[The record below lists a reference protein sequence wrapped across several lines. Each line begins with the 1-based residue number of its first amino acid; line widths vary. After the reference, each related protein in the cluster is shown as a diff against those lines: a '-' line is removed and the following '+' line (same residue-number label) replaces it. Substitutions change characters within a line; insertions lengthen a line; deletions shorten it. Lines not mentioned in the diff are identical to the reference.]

1 MEKLLI
7 SFGDSWVFGTGIN
20 YQENMD
26 EEEFKKDAWNSKRKL
41 GNQYIFRNIIAE
53 HTNRNNLNF
62 SQGGSS
68 NQRQFRLAEEF
79 FFSKP
84 DSWFLENDIVVVWG
98 ITSVY
103 RNEFF
108 NNSKNDYENFL
119 LDNNSLGY
127 ILLKKYFSYEDEI
140 KKLSGRMKLFNY
152 FFKEKKIKNYWF
164 SVFND
169 HKYYYNID
177 NILFNGN
184 SLLDLLVNDFE
195 KNNIYHKSMWNDED
209 RKIKI
214 AKKNKLVNP
223 FTLHPT
229 KESHRILANFFIK
242 NINLT

>member
-7 SFGDSWVFGTGIN
+7 SFGDSWVYGVGVN
-20 YQENMD
+20 YQENMN
-26 EEEFKKDAWNSKRKL
+26 EEEFKKNAWNKEL
-41 GNQYIFRNIIAE
+41 CNQYSFRNIIAG
-53 HTNRNNLNF
+53 HTNRNNRDF
-62 SQGGSS
+62 SEGGSS
-68 NQRQFRLAEEF
+68 NQRQFRLAEKF
-79 FFSKP
+79 FLSKS
-84 DSWFLENDIVVVWG
+84 DSWFLENDIIVIWG

-119 LDNNSLGY
+119 LDSNLLGNL
-127 ILLKKYFSYEDEI
+127 LLKKYFSYDDEI
-140 KKLSGRMKLFNY
+140 KKLSGRMKFFNS

-164 SVFND
+164 SIFND

-177 NILFNGN
+177 NILFNEN
-184 SLLDLLVNDFE
+184 NLLDLLVNDFE
-195 KNNIYHKSMWNDED
+195 KNDIYHKSIWNDED

-229 KESHRILANFFIK
+229 KKSHEILANFFIK
-242 NINLT
+242 NIDLT